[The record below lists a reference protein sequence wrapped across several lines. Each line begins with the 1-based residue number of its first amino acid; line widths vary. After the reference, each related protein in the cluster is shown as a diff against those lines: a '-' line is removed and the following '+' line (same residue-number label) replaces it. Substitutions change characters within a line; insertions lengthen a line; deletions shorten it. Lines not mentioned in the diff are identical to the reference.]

1 MTENGENTS
10 MDANHRDHTITDKSP
25 SNFLYYLLSI
35 LFTFY
40 ISLYSYL
47 TSEKIKGKLIEEP
60 KPEKIGEIDGKEQEI
75 VNRSV
80 PKQFVLK
87 FVFED
92 VSSWKD
98 GQMGEYVYEEYF
110 GAHWCI
116 KLRRNNEDVQ
126 CYLICQ
132 GPESNWAI
140 EAEYVAKAIG
150 PANKISAKRG
160 SDNFSGEFGYGW
172 DRFLKWNDMVENYL
186 VNNTLKVEIN
196 VKIKRISGIYKKNLR
211 QFDESTKDVSDVVLM
226 VNDEKFF
233 VSKYYLAAQSSYFK
247 SIFLQFKKPEISLND
262 VDPTDFQ
269 KYLEVLYG
277 ESAIDESSVEGL
289 LLVAET
295 YETQIVVRKCEEF
308 LLKEA
313 ETTTKKK
320 LQMAFRYNLQ
330 NLKKK
335 VLSEIKTVADIRSV
349 TPVNIED
356 MDPSLIAILFQKSI
370 SF

>member
-10 MDANHRDHTITDKSP
+10 MDANHRDHTITDVIFLFGEQKLKSSFQKSP

-47 TSEKIKGKLIEEP
+47 TSEKIEGKLIEEP
-60 KPEKIGEIDGKEQEI
+60 KPEMIGEIDGKEQEI

-126 CYLICQ
+126 CYLICK

-140 EAEYVAKAIG
+140 EAEYVAKTIG

-172 DRFLKWNDMVENYL
+172 DCFLKWNDMVENYL

-196 VKIKRISGIYKKNLR
+196 VKIKRISGIYKENQRK
-211 QFDESTKDVSDVVLM
+211 FDESTKDVSDVVLM
-226 VNDEKFF
+226 VNGEKFF

-277 ESAIDESSVEGL
+277 ESAIDGDKLLPNHNKRFFIESSVEGL

-295 YETQIVVRKCEEF
+295 YKTQIVVRKCEEF

-313 ETTTKKK
+313 ETTKKKK
-320 LQMAFRYNLQ
+320 LQMAFRYNLH
-330 NLKKK
+330 NLK
-335 VLSEIKTVADIRSV
+335 V
-349 TPVNIED
+349 
-356 MDPSLIAILFQKSI
+356 SI
-370 SF
+370 GR